1 MEKLVTYNMMIEA
14 NGHRF
19 GGDSEHWI
27 YLTNLKAYNE
37 SVLLGVYLH
46 FPFDSDDLDTAYK
59 AIYIGNEFVDE
70 YGYPY
75 EEYFITDYDAPFSI
89 EEYDSPRLLAE
100 KYDSLE
106 EYMGYPDEV
115 IRVVVED
122 SNADINIIELDNTEM
137 NDYEKLGYALVDSGY
152 YDIPEHLT
160 NYIDYESIGREYEL
174 NASGSFI
181 LNYYI
186 EIL

>member
-19 GGDSEHWI
+19 GGDSEYWI

-37 SVLLGVYLH
+37 GVLLGVYLH
-46 FPFDSDDLDTAYK
+46 FPFDSDDLDAAYK
-59 AIYIGNEFVDE
+59 AIYIGNEFVNE

-75 EEYFITDYDAPFSI
+75 EEYFITDYDTPFSR

-106 EYMGYPDEV
+106 EYITLPDS
-115 IRVVVED
+115 VVQII
-122 SNADINIIELDNTEM
+122 SNHEGENPIIYELYEGSTDE
-137 NDYEKLGYALVDSGY
+137 EKLGYVLVDEGL
-152 YDIPEHLT
+152 IIVPKHLR
-160 NYIDYESIGREYEL
+160 NYIDYEAIGRDYVLNTNGDFAEEY
-174 NASGSFI
+174 FI
-181 LNYYI
+181 EFL
-186 EIL
+186 

>member
-37 SVLLGVYLH
+37 GVLLGVYLH
-46 FPFDSDDLDTAYK
+46 FPFDSDDLDAAYK

-70 YGYPY
+70 FGYSY

-89 EEYDSPRLLAE
+89 EEYDFPQALAE

-106 EYMGYPDEV
+106 EYIYLPDS
-115 IRVVVED
+115 VVQII
-122 SNADINIIELDNTEM
+122 SNHEGENPIIYQLFDGSTDE
-137 NDYEKLGYALVDSGY
+137 EKLGYVLVDEGLV
-152 YDIPEHLT
+152 IVPEHLR
-160 NYIDYESIGREYEL
+160 NYIDYEAIGRDHVFNTNGDFAEEY
-174 NASGSFI
+174 FI
-181 LNYYI
+181 EFL
-186 EIL
+186 